1 MCKHD
6 YKQTGKVLLPT
17 GKFWVKVIPGDYM
30 QKLDITNLDRR
41 SVEEIQKECLVF
53 ICNKCE
59 NVIVKDISKLKEEY
73 V

>member
-30 QKLDITNLDRR
+30 QKLDNQ
-41 SVEEIQKECLVF
+41 EAK
-53 ICNKCE
+53 
-59 NVIVKDISKLKEEY
+59 
-73 V
+73 